1 MRKTIALTVSALLVT
16 MGVGA
21 QNIYD
26 AVKFGQNE
34 LNGTARYVG
43 MGGAMGALGG
53 DISTISTNPAGI
65 GIYRSNDAMTTISF
79 SALETKSNFTGISMK
94 EDKNRFN
101 FDNVGFVISNK
112 IGDYTALRYVNFAFN
127 YKRNKSLNKLMS
139 MQGLIPQVPGDG
151 GKMYNISQT
160 TQMANQANQMY
171 HGSGHDIMDY
181 EGNPYRETFGWL
193 TALGWH
199 GGLYMFDE
207 DKQMYTGYL
216 DQPYAQFYS
225 KETGGIDEYTL
236 NTSFNFNDRIYLGL
250 TLGLYDV
257 NYKKY
262 SMYDEAYGDHWG
274 YTLHSWN
281 KTDGSGFDVKVG
293 AIFRPFESSPLRIG
307 VAVHTPTFYTLTNKT
322 EAHLAFDGMEDGQG
336 GYVDGDIKT
345 YDELGGRTMSTKYRL
360 HTPWKYNFSLGY
372 TVGSALALGA
382 EYEYQDFSTMKFRYT
397 DYGGGSMGWETGTA
411 KDMLKGVS
419 TIRLG
424 AEYKF
429 LPEFA
434 FRAGYN
440 LSTSAFKSSAFKELP
455 ENSVITDTD
464 YANTKSI
471 SDYTFGFGYRGK
483 SFYADLAYRFHTY
496 KENFYAFYDAD
507 IYNGNYT
514 NDLEKTS
521 VTNNK
526 HQVMLTLGVRF

>member
-127 YKRNKSLNKLMS
+127 YKRNKSLNKYMS
-139 MQGLIPQVPGDG
+139 MQGLIPQVAENGEN
-151 GKMYNISQT
+151 YIISQT
-160 TQMANQANQMY
+160 NQMAYQANEMY
-171 HGSGHDIMDY
+171 RGSGQDIMDY
-181 EGNPYRETFGWL
+181 TGNPYRETFGWL

-199 GGLYMFDE
+199 GGLYHFDE
-207 DKQMYTGYL
+207 VDQVYSGYL
-216 DQPYAQFYS
+216 PQPYAQFYS

-236 NTSFNFNDRIYLGL
+236 NTSFNFNDRVYLGL

-262 SMYDEAYGDHWG
+262 SLYDEAYEDNWG
-274 YTLHSWN
+274 YSLHSWN

-322 EAHLAFDGMEDGQG
+322 QALLDYRGMEDE
-336 GYVDGDIKT
+336 DGKYWDGHIDT
-345 YDELGGRTMSTKYRL
+345 YDEMGGRTMSTKYRL

-397 DYGGGSMGWETGTA
+397 DYEGGSMWWETGTA

-429 LPEFA
+429 VPEFSL
-434 FRAGYN
+434 RAGYN
-440 LSTSAFKSSAFKELP
+440 LSTSAFKNSAFKELP

-496 KENFYAFYDAD
+496 KEDFYAFY
-507 IYNGNYT
+507 NESGNYT